1 MFAQERMRLPEGAQ
15 LGADGQSR
23 IAEQLMNPADPRANL
38 VGFGLGVKWRDGE
51 PTGEAAV
58 IALVRQKIPTED
70 LVERDRIPGELESMP
85 TDVLA
90 VGDLA
95 ALRLLA
101 PRGGPGARDLES
113 ALLEH
118 YRDELMA
125 APPAPPAAPAEA
137 GPLVLTRR
145 MRPCPAGFSI
155 GNVAI
160 TAGTLSGVVYDFL
173 PGAGTSPP
181 AVGVGIPSRFY
192 VLSNNHVLAASN
204 AAPIGSAIVQPGT
217 FDGGIDPQDRIA
229 TLSRFVPIQ
238 FDPPVPRNQHRN
250 LVDAAIAECS
260 FQNAS
265 REIYFNGA
273 PPAWVRKGGLR
284 AGDLVRKTG
293 RTTNCTVGRVIVT
306 NATVDVN
313 YGGGRVARFLNQV
326 VTTSMAAGG
335 DSGSL
340 VTDLG
345 NNAVGLLFAGS
356 AAATVLNHY
365 EDVRNLLRVEI
376 AERIELQPS
385 R

>member
-1 MFAQERMRLPEGAQ
+1 MFANERMRLPEGAHLGTDTSARISDQ
-15 LGADGQSR
+15 L
-23 IAEQLMNPADPRANL
+23 LNPAEPRANV

-51 PTGEAAV
+51 PTGDAATV
-58 IALVRQKIPTED
+58 VLVRQKVPNED
-70 LVERDRIPGELESMP
+70 LVERDRVPGELEGLP

-90 VGDLA
+90 VGDLVA
-95 ALRLLA
+95 QRAEAQRA
-101 PRGGPGARDLES
+101 MSRPGDAD
-113 ALLEH
+113 AVLLER
-118 YRDELMA
+118 YREEFA
-125 APPAPPAAPAEA
+125 APPALPGMRAEV
-137 GPLVLTRR
+137 GPMVLTRR

-160 TAGTLSGVVYDFL
+160 TAGTSAGVVYDFL

-181 AVGVGIPSRFY
+181 VAGVGVPARFY

-204 AAPIGSAIVQPGT
+204 AAGIGSAIVQPGT
-217 FDGGIDPQDRIA
+217 FDGGFDPQDRIA

-238 FDPPVPRNQHRN
+238 FDPPTPRNQHRN

-260 FQNAS
+260 FQNAT

-273 PPAWVRKGGLR
+273 PRAWIRKGGLR
-284 AGDLVRKTG
+284 AGDVVRKTG
-293 RTTNCTVGRVIVT
+293 RTTNCTLGRVIVT

-326 VTTSMAAGG
+326 LTTNMSAGG

-345 NNAVGLLFAGS
+345 NNAAGLLFAGS
-356 AAATVLNHY
+356 AVVTVLNHY

-376 AERIELQPS
+376 AERIELQPV

>member
-15 LGADGQSR
+15 LGADGQQA
-23 IAEQLMNPADPRANL
+23 IAERLMNPADPRANV
-38 VGFGLGVKWRDGE
+38 VGFGLGVKWRDSE
-51 PTGEAAV
+51 PTGDAAV
-58 IALVRQKIPTED
+58 VVLVRQKVPTED
-70 LVERDRIPGELESMP
+70 LVERDRIPNQLEDLP

-90 VGDLA
+90 VGDLVA
-95 ALRLLA
+95 QRAIT
-101 PRGGPGARDLES
+101 PGAGHVTSDLES
-113 ALLEH
+113 ALLER
-118 YRDELMA
+118 YRDELVA
-125 APPAPPAAPAEA
+125 APPVLPAAPPEA
-137 GPLVLTRR
+137 GPLALTQRL
-145 MRPCPAGFSI
+145 RPCPAGFSI

-160 TAGTLSGVVYDFL
+160 TAGTLAGVVYDFL
-173 PGAGTSPP
+173 PGASAHPP
-181 AVGVGIPSRFY
+181 TPGVGIPARFY

-204 AAPIGSAIVQPGT
+204 AASIGSAIVQPAT

-238 FDPPVPRNQHRN
+238 FDPPVPRDQHHN

-260 FQNAS
+260 FGNAS

-273 PPAWVRKGGLR
+273 PRAWVRKGGLR

-293 RTTNCTVGRVIVT
+293 RTTNCTTGRVIVT

-313 YGGGRVARFLNQV
+313 YGGGRVARFQNQV
-326 VTTSMAAGG
+326 VTTAMSAGG

-340 VTDLG
+340 VTDLC

-356 AAATVLNHY
+356 AAVTILNHY

-376 AERIELQPS
+376 AERITLQPC

>member
-1 MFAQERMRLPEGAQ
+1 MFAKERMRLPEGAH
-15 LGADGQSR
+15 LGADAQSS
-23 IAEQLMNPADPRANL
+23 IADQLMNPAEPLANV

-51 PTGEAAV
+51 PTGDAATV
-58 IALVRQKIPTED
+58 VLVRHKVPAED
-70 LVERDRIPGELESMP
+70 LVERDRVPDEMEGMP

-90 VGDLA
+90 VGDLVA
-95 ALRLLA
+95 QRAETRRFA
-101 PRGGPGARDLES
+101 PRAGDAEA
-113 ALLEH
+113 ALLER
-118 YRDELMA
+118 YREELTA
-125 APPAPPAAPAEA
+125 IPTAPGAPVEA
-137 GPLVLTRR
+137 GPTVLTRR

-173 PGAGTSPP
+173 PGASTNPP
-181 AVGVGIPSRFY
+181 AAGIGVPARFY

-204 AAPIGSAIVQPGT
+204 AAPVGSAIVQPGT
-217 FDGGIDPQDRIA
+217 FDGGVDPQDRIA

-238 FDPPVPRNQHRN
+238 FDPPIPRNQHRN

-260 FQNAS
+260 FQNAT

-273 PPAWVRKGGLR
+273 PRAWIRKGGLR
-284 AGDLVRKTG
+284 AGDVVRKTG
-293 RTTNCTVGRVIVT
+293 RTTNCTLGRVIVT

-326 VTTSMAAGG
+326 LTTNMSSGG

-345 NNAVGLLFAGS
+345 NSAVGLLFAGS
-356 AAATVLNHY
+356 AVVTVLNHY

-376 AERIELQPS
+376 AEQIELQPV